1 MNKSRIESKRHFRV
15 IIGTEEHGLYISST
29 PSSAARK
36 AVTKL
41 CASNKNKKVEFYI
54 REITQGSKKKDL
66 WGLYRIFRKI
76 KKSN

>member
-15 IIGTEEHGLYISST
+15 IIGNEEHGLYISST

-54 REITQGSKKKDL
+54 REIT
-66 WGLYRIFRKI
+66 
-76 KKSN
+76 